1 MTQNPTEQIA
11 YLAWQLAQ
19 AVAARVERDVRRLG
33 LSGAQSLALIILRL
47 SPDLTVADIARRT
60 KITPQSIGTAIKGL
74 ISSGLVQ
81 AAPSTTDK
89 RIKRLSLTPGGR
101 QEASRADE
109 IVSCVTD
116 DILAALD
123 PGQQATAREIMTRML
138 ERLNPDALRLPDEPA
153 RSVAG
158 SGRSVPCEVP
168 ATRRNARVEVTQS
181 EDRPRGRR

>member
-47 SPDLTVADIARRT
+47 SPELSVADIARRT
-60 KITPQSIGTAIKGL
+60 QMTPQSMGTAIKDL

-81 AAPSTTDK
+81 ATPSTTDK
-89 RIKRLSLTPGGR
+89 RIKRLSLTSDGK
-101 QEASRADE
+101 QEAARADE
-109 IVSCVTD
+109 FVSRVTD
-116 DILAALD
+116 DMLSALD
-123 PGQQATAREIMTRML
+123 PGQQTNAREIMTRML
-138 ERLNPDALRLPDEPA
+138 ERLNPDALRLANEPV

-158 SGRSVPCEVP
+158 SGQGIS
-168 ATRRNARVEVTQS
+168 
-181 EDRPRGRR
+181 